1 MKFLILITI
10 NFFLILNVFS
20 QSSNLN
26 EKKEKFFKLECT
38 NTIKMRKNVQGF
50 FLTEIKYNGKIVY
63 PRIAKFKII
72 GVERK
77 KIKVEVVEWGQGW
90 TEKDIKSY
98 EIDKNSLN
106 RINKLNNKEIENKR
120 KDDLSET
127 LIKKMNFPQDYQYL
141 LNKAKKVYLNSKGY
155 WEAVFLDNIVMIYIP
170 KGDFIMGNNYQS
182 EDEEPEHKVY
192 LSGYWISKHEI
203 SSTQFVIF
211 NEKTNYILKDND
223 FFYRSNLPAT
233 NISWNDSVNFCN
245 WLSKTT
251 GLKFDLPTE
260 AQWEKAASG
269 NKGFRKYSWGNT
281 EPEKSKQKLAN
292 FKGEDDGFKYLAPV
306 KSFKNGSSQFGVI
319 NMSGNVSEWVRDWY
333 DDNFYSRNINRN
345 PKGPDTGEFKVI
357 KGGSYIDFTFS
368 IRVSAR
374 DKMLPNSKNCY
385 IGFRIV
391 LEN

>member
-10 NFFLILNVFS
+10 NFFLIVNVF
-20 QSSNLN
+20 SNLN

-50 FLTEIKYNGKIVY
+50 FLTEIKYNGKIVC
-63 PRIAKFKII
+63 PRIAKFRII

-90 TEKDIKSY
+90 NKKDIKKY

-106 RINKLNNKEIENKR
+106 RINKLNNREIENIENKR

-127 LIKKMNFPQDYQYL
+127 LIKKMGFPQDYHYL
-141 LNKAKKVYLNSKGY
+141 LNKVKKVYLNNKGY
-155 WEAVFLDNIVMIYIP
+155 WEAVFSDNIIMVYIP
-170 KGDFIMGNNYQS
+170 KGNFIMGNDYQG

-192 LSGYWISKHEI
+192 LPGYWISKYEI

-211 NEKTNYILKDND
+211 NEKTNYIIKDND

-233 NISWNDSVNFCN
+233 NISWNDSKKFCK
-245 WLSKTT
+245 WLSKTI
-251 GLKFDLPTE
+251 GLNFDLPTE
-260 AQWEKAASG
+260 AQWEKAARGSRE
-269 NKGFRKYSWGNT
+269 FRNYPWGNT
-281 EPEKSKQKLAN
+281 EPGKSDQKLAN
-292 FKGEDDGFKYLAPV
+292 FESKDDGFKYLAPV
-306 KSFKNGSSQFGVI
+306 KSFENGSSQFGVI

-333 DDNFYSRNINRN
+333 DDNFYSRNINKN
-345 PKGPDTGEFKVI
+345 PKGPGTGKFKVI
-357 KGGSYIDFTFS
+357 RGGSYIDFDFS

-374 DKMLPNSKNCY
+374 DKMLPNTKDCY